1 MDLLID
7 NRDETFDLT
16 EDIEEDLKKALLKTL
31 EVEGLDSDY
40 EISLSFVNKE
50 EIRSLNR
57 DYRDKDAVTDVLS
70 FYLFDSLEE
79 IKTFKMLGDIVIC
92 VDRARDQAED
102 FGHSV
107 KREMTYLTVHSCL
120 HLLGYDHMEEEE
132 KKEMRSR
139 EKLIMKELGVFKSE

>member
-7 NRDETFDLT
+7 NRDETFDFT
-16 EDIEEDLKKALLKTL
+16 KDIEDDLKKALLKTL
-31 EVEGLDSDY
+31 EMEGLDSDY
-40 EISLSFVNKE
+40 EISLSFVDQE

-57 DYRDKDAVTDVLS
+57 DYRDKDSVTDVLS

-79 IKTFKMLGDIVIC
+79 IKAFKMLGDIVIC

-102 FGHSV
+102 FGHSL

-139 EKLIMKELGVFKSE
+139 EKMIMKELGVFKSE

>member
-1 MDLLID
+1 
-7 NRDETFDLT
+7 
-16 EDIEEDLKKALLKTL
+16 
-31 EVEGLDSDY
+31 
-40 EISLSFVNKE
+40 
-50 EIRSLNR
+50 
-57 DYRDKDAVTDVLS
+57 
-70 FYLFDSLEE
+70 
-79 IKTFKMLGDIVIC
+79 LGDIVIC